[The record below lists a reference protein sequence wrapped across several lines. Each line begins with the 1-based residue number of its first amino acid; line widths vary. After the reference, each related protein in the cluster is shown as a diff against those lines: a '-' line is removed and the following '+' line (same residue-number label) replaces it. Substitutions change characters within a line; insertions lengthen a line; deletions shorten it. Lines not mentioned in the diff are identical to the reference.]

1 MGSAMQPKL
10 QLAQERA
17 DVLDEIFKAAV
28 VILALDRVHLVPQI
42 PGKYHP
48 GRTPSFGGKG

>member
-1 MGSAMQPKL
+1 MQPKL